1 MAHSSPIGRL
11 SYRTDAAT
19 AKFSVK
25 AAWKRLAKWS
35 VAHLPQSG
43 RPGNPP
49 ATDKQIEDFEAAVGV
64 KLPADVRQSYRLYN
78 GQCPGPGI
86 IYGLA
91 VEPLRD
97 CLNHWRQWV
106 KGWEQVE
113 KDGSDRSTNE
123 SCQSFPDGFV
133 RPVYFDRKWIPLTYD
148 GSGNHI
154 AVDLIPGPKG
164 VRGQVIKF
172 GPDDHDHTVLAL
184 SWGQLL
190 TDIAV
195 ELEAGNFRID
205 LEDEDYPDL
214 KPDDPYRQH
223 FHSVG
228 MEWLRA
234 KLGVKR
240 LSAANQRIWRR
251 TGRK

>member
-1 MAHSSPIGRL
+1 MKRKSPVGRL
-11 SYRTDAAT
+11 TYRTDATT

-35 VAHLPQSG
+35 AAHQPQKG

-49 ATDKQIEDFEAAVGV
+49 ATEKQIQDFESAIGV
-64 KLPADVRQSYRLYN
+64 QLPADVRQSYRLYN
-78 GQCPGPGI
+78 GQCSGPGI
-86 IYGLA
+86 IYSLA
-91 VEPLRD
+91 VEPLHD
-97 CLNHWRQWV
+97 SLHQWKNWV
-106 KGWEQVE
+106 KGWGQNE
-113 KDGSDRSTNE
+113 KDGSAHHFNE

-133 RPVYFDRKWIPLTYD
+133 QPVYFDPKWIPLTYD

-154 AVDLIPGPKG
+154 AVDLNPGPKG
-164 VRGQVIKF
+164 VPGQIIKF

-190 TDIAV
+190 TDIAD

-205 LEDEDYPDL
+205 IEDEEYPDL
-214 KPDDPYRQH
+214 KPDDPHSKH

-228 MEWLRA
+228 MEWSRS
-234 KLGVKR
+234 KLGMKK
-240 LSAANQRIWRR
+240 LSAVNQRIWRR